1 MGLIKRI
8 SVISF
13 AIVTVLFTAFR
24 VLEIVG
30 ADNEAPVI
38 TVEGESIEVSVEASE
53 KELLKG
59 VTAMDNEDGDV
70 SDSIVVEK
78 ISKFVNNKR
87 TITYAVCDSSN
98 NYGRAT
104 REITYKDYTSPKF
117 TLKEPLIFYDRSDSD
132 WSSKV
137 GAYDVIDGDISRN
150 VKMNIESYNENSYD
164 LDFWVTNNAGDT
176 SHLKAKARLYEN
188 KSNLAE
194 IFLKEYLIYVKV
206 GEDIKASEYLDGANL
221 GSSHYPINYSGGS
234 GTIYIGDISIEN
246 NVDINKPGIYTIT
259 YSLSINGYSGSVDL
273 IVVVEE

>member
-8 SVISF
+8 SIISF
-13 AIVTVLFTAFR
+13 AIVTVLFIAFR
-24 VLEIVG
+24 VLEVVG

-38 TVEGESIEVSVEASE
+38 TVEGESLEVSVEASE

-87 TITYAVCDSSN
+87 TVTYAVCDSSN

-117 TLKEPLIFYDRSDSD
+117 TLTEPLIFYDSYDLN
-132 WSSKV
+132 WSSKI

-150 VKMNIESYNENSYD
+150 VKVDVAYNEDNYEM
-164 LDFWVTNNAGDT
+164 DFSVTNNAGDT
-176 SHLKAKARLYEN
+176 SHLKAEARVYED
-188 KSNLAE
+188 KSKLAE
-194 IFLKEYLIYVKV
+194 ISLKDYLIYANV
-206 GEDIKASEYLDGANL
+206 GEDIKVSEYLEGANL
-221 GSSHYPINYSGGS
+221 GSSYYPINYSGGS

-273 IVVVEE
+273 IVVVEK